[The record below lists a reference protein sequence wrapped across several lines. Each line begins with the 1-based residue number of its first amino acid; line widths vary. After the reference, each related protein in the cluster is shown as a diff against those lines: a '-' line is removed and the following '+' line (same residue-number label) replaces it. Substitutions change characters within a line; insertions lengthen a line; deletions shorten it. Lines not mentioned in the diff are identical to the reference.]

1 MGKRGGLGGRITCWQ
16 NLDVGKLGEALYL
29 SKTSVENTQVLSV
42 KEIHINVI
50 IQIYSSWLGLSCMG
64 ICSADNLVHVFYKG
78 VVAPEGALH
87 LVNKGYHMTHLSAH
101 AE

>member
-1 MGKRGGLGGRITCWQ
+1 V
-16 NLDVGKLGEALYL
+16 DVGKLGEVLYL
-29 SKTSVENTQVLSV
+29 SESSVEDAQVLPV
-42 KEIHINVI
+42 KEIHIHVI
-50 IQIYSSWLGLSCMG
+50 IQIYGSWLRLSCMG